1 MHRSQTSRLPHCV
14 TAIYLHALGP
24 TASPGRELKR
34 VVALA
39 LNDEQRNLV
48 LDAAQHIPGVWR
60 TRFVEGVI
68 DRLFFQPEVTNNEVH
83 EATRYVAQRMMVNLT
98 SS

>member
-1 MHRSQTSRLPHCV
+1 MLSARRPLR
-14 TAIYLHALGP
+14 A
-24 TASPGRELKR
+24 GRMKR

-68 DRLFFQPEVTNNEVH
+68 DRLFFQPEVTNNEVN
-83 EATRYVAQRMMVNLT
+83 EATRYVAQCMMVNLT